1 MPGHV
6 DLSVRPDF
14 DLIKK
19 IAILEKCEVIGPINQ
34 GFFLESLGI
43 NERID
48 RLIKKNPSLK
58 DILFSQR
65 DRLIKKDYMGE
76 KFKVLIITKKKLEGF
91 F

>member
-1 MPGHV
+1 MPGHT

-43 NERID
+43 NERIE
-48 RLIKKNPSLK
+48 RLIKKNPLLK
-58 DILFSQR
+58 DILLSQR

-76 KFKVLIITKKKLEGF
+76 KFKVLIITQKKLEVF
-91 F
+91 